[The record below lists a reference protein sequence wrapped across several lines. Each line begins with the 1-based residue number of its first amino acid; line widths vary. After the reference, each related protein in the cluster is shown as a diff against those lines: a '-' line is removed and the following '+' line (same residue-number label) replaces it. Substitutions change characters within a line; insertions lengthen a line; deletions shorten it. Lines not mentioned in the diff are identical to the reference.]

1 MPGAGAVE
9 IELARQVTSYGET
22 LPGLDQYSVTKFAVA
37 LESFVKTLSDN
48 TGVKSDEVVSKLYA
62 AHQEGKVNHGFDI
75 QVFNMSY
82 LIVVNFYQQKFF

>member
-1 MPGAGAVE
+1 ME
-9 IELARQVTSYGET
+9 IELARQLASYGET

-62 AHQEGKVNHGFDI
+62 AHQEGKVNFGFDI
-75 QVFNMSY
+75 QVCVCFMFTQRLFIPLFNS
-82 LIVVNFYQQKFF
+82 